1 MLKELFSGEYKKYTV
16 ITIIS
21 ALCAIGVGTF
31 FHFLFDILNQNVFVG
46 LFTPVNESVWEH
58 LKLIYFPY
66 VVSMIVEYFIYGK
79 EAYNF
84 VSSCKQ
90 N

>member
-21 ALCAIGVGTF
+21 ASCVIGIGTL
-31 FHFLFDILNQNVFVG
+31 FHFLFELLGQNAFVG

-58 LKLIYFPY
+58 LKLIYFPFII
-66 VVSMIVEYFIYGK
+66 SMTVEYFIYGK
-79 EAYNF
+79 EA
-84 VSSCKQ
+84 
-90 N
+90 